1 VKTFISWSGGKE
13 ASLSFYRA
21 IQNRDIEVACL
32 LNMMAEDGEHSR
44 THGIGSGWLRLQAD
58 ALGIPIIQRK
68 TSWQTYEKEFKAAVS
83 GFKTEDIRTG
93 IFGDIDVQEHR
104 DWVERICHETGIRP
118 ILPLWK
124 EERES
129 LLKEFIRAGFK
140 AVVVAT
146 RAESL
151 DRAWLGRSIDEGF
164 IEELKAMDHI
174 DFCGENG
181 EYHTFVYDGP
191 IFRKPVEFTSG
202 EKVLRDGHWFL
213 EIRKNG

>member
-1 VKTFISWSGGKE
+1 MKTFVSWSGGKE

-21 IQNRDIEVACL
+21 IQNRDIEVSCL
-32 LNMMAEDGEHSR
+32 LNMMAEDGERSR
-44 THGIGSGWLRLQAD
+44 THGICSGWLRLQAD
-58 ALGIPIIQRK
+58 AMGIPIIQRK

-83 GFKTEDIRTG
+83 SFRTEDIRTG

-104 DWVERICHETGIRP
+104 DWVERVCHETGIRP

-146 RAESL
+146 RAEFL
-151 DRAWLGRSIDEGF
+151 DREWLGRSIDESF

-174 DFCGENG
+174 DLCGENG

-191 IFRKPVEFTSG
+191 IFRRSVEFTSG
-202 EKVLRDGHWFL
+202 EKVLRDKHWFL
-213 EIRKNG
+213 EIRKK